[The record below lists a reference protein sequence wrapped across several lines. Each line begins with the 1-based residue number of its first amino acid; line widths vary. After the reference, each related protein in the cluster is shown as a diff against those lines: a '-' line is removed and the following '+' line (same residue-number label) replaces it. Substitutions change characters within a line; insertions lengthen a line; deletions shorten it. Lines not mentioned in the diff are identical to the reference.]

1 MRRLH
6 LGSNG
11 SVSASLSPSL
21 GLPYPALGAWTSIF
35 PQPQRLTYDRPGDS
49 FDIHLK
55 ITYECLLTEDLHQ
68 TLISE
73 GYNIFRIPFLLE
85 RMARGSITAQ
95 LDSGYLKNLTDTV
108 THITGKGKFAVLDA
122 HNYGRYNGAII
133 TDTASFGTFWK
144 NLATQFKSNANVVS
158 GAPPLN
164 VSRVPR
170 I

>member
-1 MRRLH
+1 M
-6 LGSNG
+6 
-11 SVSASLSPSL
+11 
-21 GLPYPALGAWTSIF
+21 
-35 PQPQRLTYDRPGDS
+35 
-49 FDIHLK
+49 
-55 ITYECLLTEDLHQ
+55 
-68 TLISE
+68 ISE

-95 LDSGYLKNLTDTV
+95 LDSGYLKNLTDVV

-158 GAPPLN
+158 DVPPL
-164 VSRVPR
+164 SF
-170 I
+170 